1 MLFLKQLLTAAGVV
15 LLATTAAWIFYELY
29 LFTEPWRKRRRLSL
43 DQPAEEPEPRPFRWR
58 PPARLA
64 AYAVAPLLAAQCIS
78 IVPAGFAGV
87 RVSQLSGA
95 KPGTL
100 YPGVHWITPL
110 IDSVALYDT
119 RDHVF
124 STAAADDS
132 KKGVETLKVQTR
144 EGLIVGLAVAVRY
157 RLEPKKLDYIHSN
170 LTQPLG
176 ETLVTPVVASAFR
189 EVAPAFLVRELF
201 STRREEV
208 LRIAADRIAKKL
220 LADGIVV
227 REVMIRDLALP
238 PEYAKG
244 LEGLLLKQQ
253 ENERLTFEVEI
264 KQKLVRTAELE
275 AEAEKARQVKRAEGD
290 AQTVVLRAKAEAD
303 AMQYTLPLKEKQI
316 EQTRLEAEARK
327 ASTIKNAEAMAAAK
341 VIDSKAE
348 FEKGKLMADGDA
360 NRIRQLASAD
370 AERMKTEAAAL
381 RDNPLLIQKIV
392 AERMSD
398 KVQLMMVPSDAK
410 VFFND
415 VLKGGPVTTAAI
427 TSGK

>member
-1 MLFLKQLLTAAGVV
+1 
-15 LLATTAAWIFYELY
+15 
-29 LFTEPWRKRRRLSL
+29 
-43 DQPAEEPEPRPFRWR
+43 
-58 PPARLA
+58 
-64 AYAVAPLLAAQCIS
+64 
-78 IVPAGFAGV
+78 
-87 RVSQLSGA
+87 
-95 KPGTL
+95 
-100 YPGVHWITPL
+100 
-110 IDSVALYDT
+110 
-119 RDHVF
+119 
-124 STAAADDS
+124 
-132 KKGVETLKVQTR
+132 
-144 EGLIVGLAVAVRY
+144 
-157 RLEPKKLDYIHSN
+157 
-170 LTQPLG
+170 
-176 ETLVTPVVASAFR
+176 
-189 EVAPAFLVRELF
+189 
-201 STRREEV
+201 
-208 LRIAADRIAKKL
+208 
-220 LADGIVV
+220 
-227 REVMIRDLALP
+227 
-238 PEYAKG
+238 
-244 LEGLLLKQQ
+244 
-253 ENERLTFEVEI
+253 
-264 KQKLVRTAELE
+264 
-275 AEAEKARQVKRAEGD
+275 
-290 AQTVVLRAKAEAD
+290 VLRAKAEAD

>member
-15 LLATTAAWIFYELY
+15 LLASAAAWILYELY
-29 LFTEPWRKRRRLSL
+29 LFTEPWRKQRRLRL
-43 DQPAEEPEPRPFRWR
+43 DEPGEEPEPRPFRWR
-58 PPARLA
+58 PPAWLA
-64 AYAVAPLLAAQCIS
+64 AYAVAPLLTAQCIS
-78 IVPAGFAGV
+78 VVPAGFAGV

-100 YPGVHWITPL
+100 YPGVHWVTPL

-124 STAAADDS
+124 STAADDPR
-132 KKGVETLKVQTR
+132 KGVETLKVQTR

-157 RLEPKKLDYIHSN
+157 RVEPKKLDYIHSN
-170 LTQPLG
+170 LTPPLG

-290 AQTVVLRAKAEAD
+290 AQTVVLRAKAESD